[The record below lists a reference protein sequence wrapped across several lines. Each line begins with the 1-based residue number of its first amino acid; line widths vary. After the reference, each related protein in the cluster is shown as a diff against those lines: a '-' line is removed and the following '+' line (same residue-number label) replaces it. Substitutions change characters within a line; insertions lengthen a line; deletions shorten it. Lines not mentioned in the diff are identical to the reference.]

1 MEMAY
6 RILLPCKPLQ
16 PYIERYW
23 LYDNRRA
30 AGGEMIQRKRMPDG
44 MASLIINIENFSW
57 TNRAGQW
64 IKSGGALLQGICSQ
78 AYLLRAEKNTLSFGV
93 IFKPEAAGML
103 FGLPIGRLADNSA
116 ELENVLRQPEKVWI
130 EQIRNAAHDA
140 ERVRIADDFFMRQLQ
155 QSQFTH
161 PYLNNAL
168 SLIRQSSGDL
178 RVEQLSRQLFVGRRQ
193 LERQFKEYIGLS
205 PKMMLRIERFRRAL
219 HLARNNTARGTL
231 THIAHSC
238 GYADQA
244 HFIRESWELAGGAPT
259 QLFDPT
265 GQQDLVILF

>member
-1 MEMAY
+1 
-6 RILLPCKPLQ
+6 
-16 PYIERYW
+16 
-23 LYDNRRA
+23 
-30 AGGEMIQRKRMPDG
+30 MIQRKRMPDG

-140 ERVRIADDFFMRQLQ
+140 ERVRIADDFFMRQMQ